1 MKQRVTKAKP
11 RETSAA
17 NGWNRWTAARL
28 RDLADLLE
36 QQGANPFR
44 TGAYRRAAAT
54 LDTMQRNAG
63 DIVASEG
70 VKGLI
75 DLPHIGKSIASAIVE
90 MIQTGRWLQL
100 ERLRGSADPLK
111 LFRTIPGIG
120 PKLATDIE
128 SHLHVE
134 TLEDL
139 EAAAYD
145 GRLNEVPG
153 IGARRVT
160 AIRQAL
166 ASLLQRRRVGQ
177 TSAVMSMPNVADLLD
192 VDREYREKSET
203 GQLPLIQPRRFASD
217 DGASLPIFHTQR
229 GSWHFTALYSNTP
242 RAHELGRTRDWV
254 VIYFHADSEP
264 EAQCTVVTEHFGPL
278 RGLRVVRGREEE
290 SGQFHAHPPVR
301 VNRNPIG

>member
-1 MKQRVTKAKP
+1 MKQLVTKAGP
-11 RETSAA
+11 QETIAA
-17 NGWNRWTAARL
+17 NGWNRWIAARL
-28 RDLADLLE
+28 RDVADLLE

-44 TGAYRRAAAT
+44 TGAYRRAAGT

-63 DIVASEG
+63 DILASEG
-70 VKGLI
+70 VEGLI
-75 DLPHIGKSIASAIVE
+75 ELPHIGKSIASAIVE

-100 ERLRGSADPLK
+100 ERLRGSIDPVK

-120 PKLATDIE
+120 PKLAADIE
-128 SHLHVE
+128 ARLHVE

-145 GRLNEVPG
+145 GRLSEVPG
-153 IGARRVT
+153 IGVRRVT

-166 ASLLQRRRVGQ
+166 ASLLQRRRVAM
-177 TSAVMSMPNVADLLD
+177 TSQAKSVPDVADLLD
-192 VDREYREKSET
+192 VDREYREKSEA

-217 DGASLPIFHTQR
+217 EGASLPIFHTQR
-229 GSWHFTALYSNTP
+229 GDWHFTALYSNTP

-290 SGQFHAHPPVR
+290 SGQFHAHLPLQANHTP
-301 VNRNPIG
+301 NG

>member
-1 MKQRVTKAKP
+1 MKQLVTKAGP
-11 RETSAA
+11 RGTAAA
-17 NGWNRWTAARL
+17 NDWNRWIAARL
-28 RDLADLLE
+28 RDVADLLE

-44 TGAYRRAAAT
+44 TGAYRRAAGT
-54 LDTMQRNAG
+54 LDTMRRNAG
-63 DIVASEG
+63 DILAREG
-70 VKGLI
+70 VEGLI
-75 DLPHIGKSIASAIVE
+75 ELPHIGKSIASAIVE

-100 ERLRGSADPLK
+100 ERLRGSVDPVK

-120 PKLATDIE
+120 PKLAADIE
-128 SHLHVE
+128 SRLHVE

-145 GRLNEVPG
+145 GRLSEVPG
-153 IGARRVT
+153 VGPRRVT

-166 ASLLQRRRVGQ
+166 ASLLQRRRVGVRSQ
-177 TSAVMSMPNVADLLD
+177 ANSMPDVADLLD
-192 VDREYREKSET
+192 VDREYREKSEA

-217 DGASLPIFHTQR
+217 EGASLPIFHTQR
-229 GSWHFTALYSNTP
+229 GDWHFTALYSNTP

-290 SGQFHAHPPVR
+290 SGQSHAHPPIQA
-301 VNRNPIG
+301 NHTPNG

>member
-1 MKQRVTKAKP
+1 MKPLAKIGRP
-11 RETSAA
+11 RKVSAA
-17 NGWNRWTAARL
+17 DNWNRWIAARL
-28 RDLADLLE
+28 RDVADLLE

-44 TGAYRRAAAT
+44 TGAYRRAAGT
-54 LDTMQRNAG
+54 LDTMQQSAK
-63 DIVASEG
+63 DILAREG
-70 VKGLI
+70 VEGLI
-75 DLPHIGKSIASAIVE
+75 ELPHIGKSIASAIVE

-100 ERLRGSADPLK
+100 ERLRGSIDPVK
-111 LFRTIPGIG
+111 LFSTIPGIG
-120 PKLATDIE
+120 PKLAADLE

-139 EAAAYD
+139 EVAAYD

-153 IGARRVT
+153 MGSRRVT

-166 ASLLQRRRVGQ
+166 ASLLHRRRVGM
-177 TSAVMSMPNVADLLD
+177 TSQATSVPDVSELLD
-192 VDREYREKSET
+192 VDREYREKSEA

-217 DGASLPIFHTQR
+217 EGASLPIFHTQR
-229 GSWHFTALYSNTP
+229 GDWHFTVLYSNTP

-278 RGLRVVRGREEE
+278 RGMRVVRGREEE
-290 SGQFHAHPPVR
+290 SGRFHAHASRGAGYTP
-301 VNRNPIG
+301 NG

>member
-1 MKQRVTKAKP
+1 MKQRNVKAGQG
-11 RETSAA
+11 EAVAA
-17 NGWNRWTAARL
+17 HDWNRWIAARL
-28 RDLADLLE
+28 RDVADLLE

-44 TGAYRRAAAT
+44 TGAYRRAAGT

-63 DIVASEG
+63 DILAHEG
-70 VKGLI
+70 VEGLI
-75 DLPHIGKSIASAIVE
+75 ELPHIGKSIASAIVE

-100 ERLRGSADPLK
+100 ERLRGSTDPLK

-120 PKLATDIE
+120 PKLAADIE

-139 EAAAYD
+139 EVAAYD

-153 IGARRVT
+153 IGVRRVT

-166 ASLLQRRRVGQ
+166 ASLLQRRRVSR
-177 TSAVMSMPNVADLLD
+177 TSKVTLVPDVADLLD
-192 VDREYREKSET
+192 VDREYREKSEA
-203 GQLPLIQPRRFASD
+203 GQLPLIQPRRFATD
-217 DGASLPIFHTQR
+217 EGASLPIFHAQR
-229 GSWHFTALYSNTP
+229 GDWHFTALYSNTP

-278 RGLRVVRGREEE
+278 RGLRVVRGREDA
-290 SGQFHAHPPVR
+290 SGRFHAHPPAD
-301 VNRNPIG
+301 VNHTPNG

>member
-1 MKQRVTKAKP
+1 MKQLDTNAGP
-11 RETSAA
+11 QETTAA
-17 NGWNRWTAARL
+17 NGWNRWIAARL
-28 RDLADLLE
+28 RDVADLLE

-44 TGAYRRAAAT
+44 TGAYRRAAGT

-63 DIVASEG
+63 DILASEG
-70 VKGLI
+70 VEGLI
-75 DLPHIGKSIASAIVE
+75 ELPHIGKSIASAIVE

-100 ERLRGSADPLK
+100 ERLRGSVDPVK

-120 PKLATDIE
+120 PKLAADIE
-128 SHLHVE
+128 SRLHVE

-145 GRLNEVPG
+145 GRLSEVPG
-153 IGARRVT
+153 VGPRRVT

-166 ASLLQRRRVGQ
+166 ASLLQRRRVGM
-177 TSAVMSMPNVADLLD
+177 TSQASSVPDVADLLD
-192 VDREYREKSET
+192 VDREYREKSEA

-217 DGASLPIFHTQR
+217 EGASLPIFHTQR
-229 GSWHFTALYSNTP
+229 GDWHFTALYSNTP

-290 SGQFHAHPPVR
+290 SGRFHAHPPAD
-301 VNRNPIG
+301 VNHTPNG

>member
-1 MKQRVTKAKP
+1 MKQLVNKAGA
-11 RETSAA
+11 RQTAA
-17 NGWNRWTAARL
+17 GIDWNRWIAARL
-28 RDLADLLE
+28 RDVADLLE

-44 TGAYRRAAAT
+44 TGAYRRAAGT
-54 LDTMQRNAG
+54 LDTLQRNAG
-63 DIVASEG
+63 DIVAREG
-70 VKGLI
+70 VEGLI
-75 DLPHIGKSIASAIVE
+75 ELPHIGKSIASAIVE

-100 ERLRGSADPLK
+100 ERLRDSTDPLM

-120 PKLATDIE
+120 PKLAADMET
-128 SHLHVE
+128 HLHVE

-145 GRLNEVPG
+145 GRLDQVPG
-153 IGARRVT
+153 IGPRRVT

-166 ASLLQRRRVGQ
+166 ASLLQRRRVGK
-177 TSAVMSMPNVADLLD
+177 TPEVTKLPDIAYLLD
-192 VDREYREKSET
+192 VDREYREMSEA
-203 GQLPLIQPRRFASD
+203 GKLPLIQPRRFASD
-217 DGASLPIFHTQR
+217 EGASLPIFHAQR
-229 GSWHFTALYSNTP
+229 GDWHFTALYSNTP

-290 SGQFHAHPPVR
+290 SGRFHAHPPV
-301 VNRNPIG
+301 